1 MSGFLFTPSR
11 KRTIPWLQASIAN
24 RISFAALALTM
35 TFVSI
40 ISLVSYGIITVL
52 LEKNIEKDLRHLALL
67 TGQRLELQLNT
78 MQQDIET
85 LSSDSLIA
93 NALSDPA
100 VRYFYLQPM
109 LAGHLHALSI
119 PVLLCLY
126 TASGG
131 AVACNNGGSP
141 PRFRDSAWLQ
151 NALRSGHTQAEIVT
165 QQNTSYLQLATPV
178 IHPKSNQDAG
188 VLVAKVWLV
197 GLFGDAIAA
206 IDHGQ
211 VKRLTSHSTRL
222 VGSLQNTQGSDLLKS
237 RYRLQLTVPM
247 DTLDLAIE
255 IGEHSDQAFAPLR
268 RLAGIYF
275 LLGLLLLPLALWGA
289 RSISRR
295 LTLPL
300 ATLTRSA
307 NAIAETGTYNHLVP
321 FAGHDE
327 VAQLANAFGQM
338 LSRLQTSHTQLELRV
353 AERTEEL
360 QRRSNELRARQQEY
374 RVIFNSVR
382 AMIWYIDRDG
392 KILRA
397 NARAAQHVGIPARA
411 MIGKTAFD
419 LFPPDFAAAY
429 QADNM
434 SVIASGKESI
444 GSVTLGPLLGGGT
457 GWFQVDRIP
466 SRDDN
471 NRVIGATIFVS
482 DITERK
488 NTELKLHESEER
500 LRTLINATP
509 DAIFFKDKAG
519 RWLEVNQAGL
529 ELFHLQQA
537 AYRGKT
543 DIELADATHPL
554 YREAFLGCAASDAI
568 AWNTGALY
576 RVEETIP
583 LPEGGERIFDTLK
596 VPIFHPD
603 GSHKGLVILG
613 RDVTERRMAETQL
626 RKLNE
631 TLELRIQ
638 EEVSKNREKDHL
650 LIQQSRLAAMGE
662 MIGNIAHQWRQ
673 PINALSLL
681 LNNIKDAHRFNELDE
696 QFLDTAAADGDRM
709 IRQMSAT
716 IDDFRNF
723 FRPNKTK
730 ENFSLQQAVHDA
742 LALVEPSFKNCNI
755 SITLTDRE
763 VPETKG
769 YRNEYS
775 QVLLNILNNAKDAIL
790 ERKIREGKLDIRL
803 IHEGQ
808 LVKVIIRDNGGG
820 IPADTA
826 AKIFDPY
833 FTTKDKGTGIGLYMS
848 KVIIENNMGGTI
860 EFRNHGEGAEF
871 TIATPV
877 STAAASE

>member
-1 MSGFLFTPSR
+1 MPGFIPFRSR
-11 KRTIPWLQASIAN
+11 AIAWFQASIAN

-35 TFVSI
+35 VFVSI
-40 ISLVSYGIITVL
+40 VSLVSYGIIAVL
-52 LEKNIEKDLRHLALL
+52 LEKNIEKDLSHLSLL

-85 LSSDSLIA
+85 LSSNSLIA
-93 NALSDPA
+93 NALSDSA
-100 VRYFYLQPM
+100 VRDFYLQPL

-131 AVACNNGGSP
+131 AIACNNGSAP
-141 PRFRDSAWLQ
+141 PNFRNSAWLQ
-151 NALRSGHTQAEIVT
+151 DTLRSKHTQAKILA
-165 QQNTSYLQLATPV
+165 QQNTGYLLLATPI

-188 VLVAKVWLV
+188 VLVAKVWLT
-197 GLFGDAIAA
+197 GLFGDAVASIG
-206 IDHGQ
+206 HGQ

-222 VGSLQNTQGSDLLKS
+222 VGSLQSAQDSDLLES

-247 DTLDLAIE
+247 DTLGLAIE
-255 IGEHSDQAFAPLR
+255 IGEHSSSAFAPLR

-275 LLGLLLLPLALWGA
+275 LLGLLLLPLVLWGA
-289 RSISRR
+289 RAISRR
-295 LTLPL
+295 LTRPL
-300 ATLTRSA
+300 ATLTQSA
-307 NAIAETGTYNHLVP
+307 NAIAETGAFNPV
-321 FAGHDE
+321 AAIVGHDE
-327 VAQLANAFGQM
+327 VAQLAKAFAQM
-338 LSRLQTSHTQLELRV
+338 LARLQTSHNQLELRV

-360 QRRSNELRARQQEY
+360 QRRSRELRARQQEY

-382 AMIWYIDRDG
+382 AMIWYIDQDG

-397 NARAAQHVGIPARA
+397 NARAAQHAGIPARA
-411 MIGKTAFD
+411 MTGKTAFD
-419 LFPPDFAAAY
+419 LFPADFAAAY
-429 QADNM
+429 QAGNM

-444 GSVTLGPLLGGGT
+444 GSVTLGPLLSGGT
-457 GWFQVDRIP
+457 GWFQIDRIP
-466 SRDDN
+466 SRDEN
-471 NRVIGATIFVS
+471 KQVIGATIFIT
-482 DITERK
+482 DITQRK
-488 NTELKLHESEER
+488 NTELQLQESEER

-509 DAIFFKDKAG
+509 DAIFFKDRAG

-529 ELFHLQQA
+529 ALFHLQHA
-537 AYRGKT
+537 SYRGKT
-543 DIELADATHPL
+543 DFELADITHPL
-554 YREAFLGCAASDAI
+554 YREAFLGCAASDSI

-583 LPEGGERIFDTLK
+583 LPEGGARVFDTLK

-603 GSHKGLVILG
+603 GNRKGLVILG
-613 RDVTERRMAETQL
+613 RDVTERRAAESQL

-631 TLELRIQ
+631 TLELRIH
-638 EEVSKNREKDHL
+638 EEVGKNREKDHL

-681 LNNIKDAHRFNELDE
+681 LNNIKDAYHFNELDE
-696 QFLDTAAADGDRM
+696 KFLDAAAADGDRM

-730 ENFSLQQAVHDA
+730 EIFSLQQAVHDA
-742 LALVEPSFKNCNI
+742 LALVEPSFKSCNI
-755 SITLTDRE
+755 AIALAENE
-763 VPETKG
+763 VPETEG

-790 ERKIREGKLDIRL
+790 ERKIPRGKVSLRLVQEG
-803 IHEGQ
+803 GMA
-808 LVKVIIRDNGGG
+808 KVIISDNGGG
-820 IPADTA
+820 ISSDTA
-826 AKIFDPY
+826 VKIFDPY

-871 TIATPV
+871 TIATPI
-877 STAAASE
+877 STVATAE